1 MATEFLDSEA
11 DSPGYVRRPVA
22 GLRLRALPSCGQPEF
37 PVEHPYFELV
47 YGPVIG
53 PSAFMVARNL
63 GRRLRAAEG
72 LVTACPIEVARETG
86 LRASHGEPVGRKS
99 QLVKTIA
106 RLQRHQLVRPDVD
119 GVLGV
124 VVAVP
129 PIPTRW
135 LDQIPAT
142 ALAAHQEFLAP
153 TSSDGGH

>member
-11 DSPGYVRRPVA
+11 DSPGYVRRPTS
-22 GLRLRALPSCGQPEF
+22 GLRLRALPSCGEPEF

-53 PSAFMVARNL
+53 PSAFMVARNFA
-63 GRRLRAAEG
+63 RRLSAGEG

-106 RLQRHQLVRPDVD
+106 RLQRNHLVHPDVD

-135 LDQIPAT
+135 LEQLPTT
-142 ALAAHQEFLAP
+142 AVAVHYRSLERLRSNQ
-153 TSSDGGH
+153 

>member
-1 MATEFLDSEA
+1 MATEFLHSEA
-11 DSPGYVRRPVA
+11 DSLGYVRRSTS

-53 PSAFMVARNL
+53 PSAFMVARNFA
-63 GRRLRAAEG
+63 RRLHAADG

-86 LRASHGEPVGRKS
+86 LRASHGEALGRKS

-106 RLQRHQLVRPDVD
+106 RLQRNHLVHPDVD

-129 PIPTRW
+129 PISTRW

-142 ALAAHQEFLAP
+142 AVAAHHGLLAALRQ
-153 TSSDGGH
+153 DQ